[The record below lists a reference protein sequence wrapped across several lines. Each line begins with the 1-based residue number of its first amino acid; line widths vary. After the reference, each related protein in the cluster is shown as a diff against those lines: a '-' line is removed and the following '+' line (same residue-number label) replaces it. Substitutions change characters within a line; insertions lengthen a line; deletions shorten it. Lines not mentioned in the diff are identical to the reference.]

1 MVNVRQ
7 CILSGSFHHTPTF
20 ISALFDFLT
29 RQPLRELNVNLW
41 TEVSAVTILRF
52 LTIAPVVSFRQVVIN
67 QDLFALSDHSQHTP
81 KVEDLFIDR
90 SAPQIHELLAQPQFK
105 SFTGTLRHLFV
116 SSLSGVEL
124 LVATAPMLEHL
135 HLGVGTSF
143 YPPLERVLSSPTS
156 SFHSRL
162 CLAAAPQT
170 QCCCPTSILRLRLI
184 PDARVFDGGS
194 IWKITGTKLCA
205 QKSSPGSP
213 RLRRLAC
220 RKRTGRGALF
230 LRRMCMV
237 ESNGDGR
244 RGSFR
249 GR

>member
-7 CILSGSFHHTPTF
+7 CILSGSFHHTPMF

-67 QDLFALSDHSQHTP
+67 QDLSALSDHSQHTP

-194 IWKITGTKLCA
+194 IWKNYRNEAVRAEILARFAEAAETGMPKA
-205 QKSSPGSP
+205 HGE
-213 RLRRLAC
+213 RRLVLETYVHG
-220 RKRTGRGALF
+220 REQWRRSTGKF
-230 LRRMCMV
+230 P
-237 ESNGDGR
+237 
-244 RGSFR
+244 
-249 GR
+249 

>member
-67 QDLFALSDHSQHTP
+67 QDLSALSDHSQHTP

-135 HLGVGTSF
+135 HLGGN
-143 YPPLERVLSSPTS
+143 ESSPRQPRHFTRGCASPQHLKRSVVAQPRYCACGS
-156 SFHSRL
+156 SQTPACSM
-162 CLAAAPQT
+162 AARFGKLPERG
-170 QCCCPTSILRLRLI
+170 C
-184 PDARVFDGGS
+184 ARR
-194 IWKITGTKLCA
+194 
-205 QKSSPGSP
+205 KSSPGSP

-249 GR
+249 GRR